1 MVEKMDNILDL
12 FNANSNGEDL
22 SKLNEY
28 LEWNGRQP
36 FNLNEFKKL
45 LNANKDVKEF
55 GEDTVGFIYQHPQ
68 LTGFNSEN
76 VRCKHLCDNS
86 DSAIMEEM
94 GINEESTESEWDA
107 YYEETTTARSNIL
120 DTVAEYAVLIE
131 KNDKERIFV
140 MLNSWHDPLFTK
152 VYPLDEPI
160 YNLVW

>member
-1 MVEKMDNILDL
+1 MENILDL

-22 SKLNEY
+22 NKLNEY
-28 LEWNGRQP
+28 LEWNGRQS
-36 FNLNEFKKL
+36 FNLEEFKEL
-45 LNANKDVKEF
+45 LKANKDIKDF
-55 GEDTVGFIYQHPQ
+55 GDDTVGFIYQHPQ
-68 LTGFNSEN
+68 LIGFNAEN

-94 GINEESTESEWDA
+94 GIGEESTESDWEA

-152 VYPLDEPI
+152 VYPLDESI
-160 YNLVW
+160 YV